1 MALVSA
7 ENVTAQAQ
15 GFGALPA
22 LRQLGLMFGLAVSV
36 ALGVTVAMWS
46 QSPNYSMLY
55 GNLSAK
61 DLSMVTQSLDKAG
74 IKYQLEQGAGAIM
87 VAADKVHE
95 ARMNLAT
102 QGLPHGSD
110 VGFELLEKDQGFGSN
125 SFLQKARYH
134 RALEGEL
141 AQSISKLNV
150 VESARVH
157 LAIPKQSA
165 FARKTSRPAV
175 SVVLNLYPGRVLDE
189 MQVAGIINMVA
200 SSVPELEAENVTV
213 IDQKGRLLSS
223 TSASADM
230 MLSSTQFEYT
240 RKLEER
246 YVKRII
252 DIISPIVGM
261 DGVRAQV
268 VADMN
273 FTAQEHTKESYLP
286 EQTAV
291 RSEQLYKESSDLPGA
306 MGIPGALSNQPPPA
320 GTTQG
325 PLAEGETSTTPV
337 RNTSRSVRNYEVD
350 RTISHTRN
358 SPVSLNRLSVAVVI
372 DYRLKQAKKG
382 KKGNVERIP
391 LEASEIERITA
402 LVKEA
407 VGLNEVR
414 GDTINVVNTPFQLP
428 EEVEPLPEAPFW
440 EQAWILSLAKQ
451 LLGALA
457 VLFIAIGV
465 LRPMLRNLSTQGKYA
480 SAHALPAGQAG
491 GQLALGEDQFTLSNQ
506 SPASGQQLMDMA
518 STMAK
523 EDPKRVAQVLNTWV
537 AKDG

>member
-7 ENVTAQAQ
+7 ENVSAQVQ

-22 LRQLGLMFGLAVSV
+22 LRQLGLMVGLAVSV
-36 ALGVTVAMWS
+36 ALGVTIAMWS

-61 DLSMVTQSLDKAG
+61 DMSHVTLALDDAA
-74 IKYQLEQGAGAIM
+74 IEYRLERGAGAIM
-87 VAADKVHE
+87 VPADKVHQ
-95 ARMNLAT
+95 ARMSLAT

-110 VGFELLEKDQGFGSN
+110 VGFELLEKDQGFGSS
-125 SFLQKARYH
+125 SFLQKARYQ

-165 FARKTSRPAV
+165 FARKTAKPAV

-189 MQVAGIINMVA
+189 MQVAGIVNMVA
-200 SSVPELEAENVTV
+200 SSVPELDAENVTI
-213 IDQKGRLLSS
+213 IDQKGRLLNNAGSN
-223 TSASADM
+223 ADM
-230 MLSSTQFEYT
+230 LLSSTQFDYT

-268 VADMN
+268 VADVD
-273 FTAQEHTKESYLP
+273 FTAQEQTTESYVP
-286 EQTAV
+286 EQTVV
-291 RSEQLYKESSDLPGA
+291 RSEQLYEESTDTPAA

-320 GTTQG
+320 GTTEDFQTQEATAAQ
-325 PLAEGETSTTPV
+325 PI

-350 RTISHTRN
+350 RTISHTRK
-358 SPVSLNRLSVAVVI
+358 SPVSLNKLSVAVVV
-372 DYRLKQAKKG
+372 DYRLAQNKEG
-382 KKGNVERIP
+382 ETERMP
-391 LEASEIERITA
+391 LENSEMERITA
-402 LVKEA
+402 LVREA
-407 VGLNEVR
+407 VGLNQAR

-428 EEVEPLPEAPFW
+428 AEVEPLPDVPIW
-440 EQAWILSLAKQ
+440 EQAWLLSLVKQ

-457 VLFIAIGV
+457 VLFIAFGV
-465 LRPMLRNLSTQGKYA
+465 LRPMLRNLSTQGKY
-480 SAHALPAGQAG
+480 SAAQALPAGQSA
-491 GQLALGEDQFTLSNQ
+491 GQLALGEDQLTLSNQ
-506 SPASGQQLMDMA
+506 SQASGKQLLEMA

-537 AKDG
+537 SKEE

>member
-7 ENVTAQAQ
+7 ENVSAQVQ
-15 GFGALPA
+15 GFGALPV
-22 LRQLGLMFGLAVSV
+22 LRQLGLMLGLAISV
-36 ALGVTVAMWS
+36 ALGVTVALWS

-61 DLSMVTQSLDKAG
+61 DMSQVTQSLDDAG
-74 IKYQLEQGAGAIM
+74 IQYRLERGAGAIM
-87 VAADKVHE
+87 VPADRVHQ

-102 QGLPHGSD
+102 QGLPHGSE
-110 VGFELLEKDQGFGSN
+110 VGFELLDKDQGFGSS
-125 SFLQKARYH
+125 SFLQKARYQ

-165 FARKTSRPAV
+165 FARKTAKPAV

-189 MQVAGIINMVA
+189 MQVAGIVNMVA
-200 SSVPELEAENVTV
+200 SSVPELDAENVTI
-213 IDQKGRLLSS
+213 IDQKGRLLNNTSS
-223 TSASADM
+223 TADM
-230 MLSSTQFEYT
+230 LLSSTQFDYT

-268 VADMN
+268 VADVD
-273 FTAQEHTKESYLP
+273 FTAQEKTRESYLP

-291 RSEQLYKESSDLPGA
+291 RSEQLYEESTDTPAA

-320 GTTQG
+320 GTTKDFQTQEATAAQ
-325 PLAEGETSTTPV
+325 PI

-358 SPVSLNRLSVAVVI
+358 SPVSLNKLSVAVVV
-372 DYRLKQAKKG
+372 DYRQTQNKG
-382 KKGNVERIP
+382 GETERMP
-391 LEASEIERITA
+391 LESSEMERITA
-402 LVKEA
+402 LVREA
-407 VGLNEVR
+407 VGLNQAR

-428 EEVEPLPEAPFW
+428 AEVEPLPDVPIW
-440 EQAWILSLAKQ
+440 EQAWVMSLVKQ

-457 VLFIAIGV
+457 VLFIAFGV
-465 LRPMLRNLSTQGKYA
+465 LRPMLRNLSTHGKY
-480 SAHALPAGQAG
+480 SAAQALPAGQSA
-491 GQLALGEDQFTLSNQ
+491 GQLALGEDQLTLSGQ
-506 SPASGQQLMDMA
+506 SSASGQQLLEMA

-523 EDPKRVAQVLNTWV
+523 EDPKRVAKVLNTWV
-537 AKDG
+537 AKEEKGG

>member
-7 ENVTAQAQ
+7 ENVTAQVQ

-22 LRQLGLMFGLAVSV
+22 LRQLGLMIGLAVSV

-46 QSPNYSMLY
+46 QTPNYSMLY

-61 DLSMVTQSLDKAG
+61 DMSLVTQSLDNAG
-74 IKYQLEQGAGAIM
+74 IKYQLERGAGAIM
-87 VAADKVHE
+87 VPADKVHE
-95 ARMNLAT
+95 ARMKLAT
-102 QGLPHGSD
+102 EGLPNGSD
-110 VGFELLEKDQGFGSN
+110 VGFELLEKDGGFTSN
-125 SFLQKARYH
+125 SFLQKARYQ

-165 FARKTSRPAV
+165 FARKSSKPAV

-200 SSVPELEAENVTV
+200 SSVPELDTENVTV

-223 TSASADM
+223 TSSTADM
-230 MLSSTQFEYT
+230 MLSSTQFDYT

-252 DIISPIVGM
+252 DIISPIVGI

-268 VADMN
+268 VADID
-273 FTAQEHTKESYLP
+273 FTAQEQTRESYQP

-291 RSEQLYKESSDLPGA
+291 RSEQLYKESSDMPGV
-306 MGIPGALSNQPPPA
+306 MGIPGALSNQPPPG
-320 GTTQG
+320 GTTEPIQTEKE
-325 PLAEGETSTTPV
+325 ATATPV
-337 RNTSRSVRNYEVD
+337 RNTSRSVRNFEVD

-358 SPVSLNRLSVAVVI
+358 SPVSLNRLSVAVVV
-372 DYRLKQAKKG
+372 DYREKQGKKG
-382 KKGNVERIP
+382 KVERVP
-391 LEASEIERITA
+391 LEAGEIERITS

-407 VGLNEVR
+407 VGLNETR
-414 GDTINVVNTPFQLP
+414 GDTINVVNTPFLLP
-428 EEVEPLPEAPFW
+428 EEVEPLPEVPIW
-440 EQAWILSLAKQ
+440 EQAWVMSLAKQ

-457 VLFIAIGV
+457 VLFIAFGI
-465 LRPMLRNLSTQGKYA
+465 LRPMLRNLSTHGKYA
-480 SAHALPAGQAG
+480 SAQALPGGQIG
-491 GQLALGEDQFTLSNQ
+491 GQLALGEDQLTLGNQ
-506 SPASGQQLMDMA
+506 SPASGQQLMEMA

-537 AKDG
+537 AKDE

>member
-7 ENVTAQAQ
+7 ENVSTQMQ

-22 LRQLGLMFGLAVSV
+22 VRQVGLLLGLAISV
-36 ALGVTVAMWS
+36 ALGVTVALWS
-46 QSPNYSMLY
+46 QSPNFSMLY
-55 GNLSAK
+55 GNLTAK
-61 DLSMVTQSLDKAG
+61 DMSLVTQALDDAG
-74 IKYQLEQGAGAIM
+74 IRYRLERGAGAIM
-87 VAADKVHE
+87 VPADRVHE

-102 QGLPHGSD
+102 QGLPHGND
-110 VGFELLEKDQGFGSN
+110 VGFELLEKDQGLGSN

-141 AQSISKLNV
+141 AQTISKLNV

-165 FARKTSRPAV
+165 FARKSAKPAV

-189 MQVAGIINMVA
+189 MQVAGIVNMVA
-200 SSVPELEAENVTV
+200 SSVPELDADNVTV

-223 TSASADM
+223 PASSADM
-230 MLSSTQFEYT
+230 MLTSTQFDYT

-246 YVKRII
+246 YAKRII
-252 DIISPIVGM
+252 DIISPIVGV

-268 VADMN
+268 VADID
-273 FTAQEHTKESYLP
+273 FTAKEQTRESYLP
-286 EQTAV
+286 EQTAL

-306 MGIPGALSNQPPPA
+306 MGIPGALSNQPPPG
-320 GTTQG
+320 GTTEPYQ
-325 PLAEGETSTTPV
+325 AEDESNSAPI
-337 RNTSRSVRNYEVD
+337 RNTSRSVRNFEVD

-358 SPVSLNRLSVAVVI
+358 SPVTLNRLSVAVVI
-372 DYRLKQAKKG
+372 DHRTVAGKKG
-382 KKGNVERIP
+382 KVERTP
-391 LEASEIERITA
+391 LEPGEIERITA

-407 VGLNEVR
+407 VGLNEAR

-428 EEVEPLPEAPFW
+428 AEIEPLPDVPIW
-440 EQAWILSLAKQ
+440 EQAWVQGLAKQ

-457 VLFIAIGV
+457 VLFIAFGV
-465 LRPMLRNLSTQGKYA
+465 LRPMLRNLSTHGRHA
-480 SAHALPAGQAG
+480 AARALPPGQHA
-491 GQLALGEDQFTLSNQ
+491 GQLALGDDQLTLGG
-506 SPASGQQLMDMA
+506 PTPMSGQQLMDMA

-537 AKDG
+537 ARDE